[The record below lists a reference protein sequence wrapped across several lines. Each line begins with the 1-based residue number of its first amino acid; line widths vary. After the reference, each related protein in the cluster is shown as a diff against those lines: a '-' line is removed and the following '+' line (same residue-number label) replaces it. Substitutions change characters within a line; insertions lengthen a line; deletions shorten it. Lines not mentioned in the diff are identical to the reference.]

1 MLYVAL
7 GRNVG
12 DVPMSTQSWEQ
23 FRLDVVNEIFYGD
36 TFTEPDTIAFGES
49 RYGAMKE
56 DTCVLVW
63 FDRGQA
69 LSVKTREALT
79 KVALHYGQECIA
91 YSVSDTQYVMGV
103 EA

>member
-12 DVPMSTQSWEQ
+12 DVPMSTQAWEQ
-23 FRLDVVNEIFYGD
+23 FRLDVCTLIFD
-36 TFTEPDTIAFGES
+36 FETFTDPDTVAFGES

-63 FDRGQA
+63 FDRGQQ
-69 LSVKTREALT
+69 LSSETLFNLT
-79 KVALHYGQECIA
+79 KVAVRYGQECIA
-91 YSVSDTQYVMGV
+91 YSVSDTQYVRGV
-103 EA
+103 G